1 MDTPNKIR
9 NLLLKVKDSEIKK
22 EKNFLSSPKQK
33 IEDEEYCISFIKS
46 FSSNSIETTPSSGNI
61 ESCVRTTHSC
71 KTCTIDNLSNSKT
84 YLKVVCSLFKKTKK
98 THLKKTLSC
107 KFNTKKIKKL
117 FLRTNSKKYNGKSSF
132 FAKKT
137 YSAVNIS
144 LSESN

>member
-9 NLLLKVKDSEIKK
+9 NLLLKVIDSEIKK
-22 EKNFLSSPKQK
+22 ENNFLSSPKQK
-33 IEDEEYCISFIKS
+33 IEDEEYCISFTES
-46 FSSNSIETTPSSGNI
+46 FSSNSIERTPSSANI
-61 ESCVRTTHSC
+61 GSCVRTTHSC

-117 FLRTNSKKYNGKSSF
+117 FCLELILK
-132 FAKKT
+132 
-137 YSAVNIS
+137 I
-144 LSESN
+144 